1 MNSVERGANAG
12 EKDRLMD
19 YVRLGRTEL
28 EVSLVSLGTWSH
40 GGPNKAGTRSVGWS
54 GYDRNEAKQALVAAF
69 EAGINHWDTA
79 DVYGSGRS
87 EELIGEVLRDVSR
100 TDVVLAS
107 KVGWDPGPYEHF
119 YEPAWMRS
127 QLESSLRR
135 LGTDVLDIFYLHH
148 CDFGPN
154 DCYFDDALESIR
166 RFRDE
171 GLIRHIGLS
180 DWSAERIMR
189 FIERVDPDV
198 VQPYRN
204 LLEDDYA
211 SSGLKNWVET
221 HDLGTAFFSPLK
233 HGLLLGKY
241 EEPTTFPEGDFR
253 QNVAAFADAALL
265 KRLREI
271 KDMLAERFSAH
282 SNSVLYGIVGPLTQ
296 DASTAC
302 VLMGQRNERQVLSA
316 SSVSIRMSA
325 EDATWVRSLF
335 EAVT

>member
-1 MNSVERGANAG
+1 MISAVRGVNAG
-12 EKDRLMD
+12 EKGRLMD

-40 GGPNKAGTRSVGWS
+40 GGPNKAGERSVGWS
-54 GYDRNEAKQALVAAF
+54 GYDRKAAKQALVAAF

-87 EELIGEVLRDVSR
+87 EELIGEVLGDLSR
-100 TDVVLAS
+100 SEVVLAS
-107 KVGWDPGPYEHF
+107 KVGWDPGPHKYF
-119 YEPAWMRS
+119 YDPSWMRS

-135 LGTDVLDIFYLHH
+135 LGTDVLDIYYLHH
-148 CDFGPN
+148 CDFGP
-154 DCYFDDALESIR
+154 DDRYFDDALDTIR
-166 RFRDE
+166 RFREE

-180 DWSAERIMR
+180 DWSADRIMR

-221 HDLGTAFFSPLK
+221 HDLGAAFFSPLK

-241 EEPTTFPEGDFR
+241 DAPTTFPDGDFR
-253 QNVAAFADAALL
+253 QNVAAFTDASLL
-265 KRLREI
+265 KRLKEN
-271 KDMLAERFSAH
+271 KAKLAERFSGH
-282 SNSVLYGIVGPLTQ
+282 PNSVLYGIVGPLTQ

-302 VLMGQRNERQVLSA
+302 VLMGQRNEGQVLSA
-316 SSVSIRMSA
+316 SSVSTRMS
-325 EDATWVRSLF
+325 EDDAAWVRALF
-335 EAVT
+335 EPDA